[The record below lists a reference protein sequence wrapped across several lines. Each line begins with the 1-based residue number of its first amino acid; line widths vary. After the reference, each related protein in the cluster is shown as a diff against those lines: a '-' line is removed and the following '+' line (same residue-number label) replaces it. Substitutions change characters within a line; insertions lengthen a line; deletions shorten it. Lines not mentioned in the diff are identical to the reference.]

1 MALRHCSKKSS
12 FSVFSTKEKQA
23 EEQVIAQSKLVPV
36 LLCFGLVAALASMVY
51 ASEVSVEGATMENRF
66 GLWVVV
72 GKVRNLEKHSIRGFV
87 RIKFFDVN
95 SNIVKSVNAFVTS
108 RDSLAPGQ
116 AASFELWT
124 NFRSSAGKID
134 FEIDFVDWSSL
145 SSHYL
150 VPE

>member
-1 MALRHCSKKSS
+1 MKSS
-12 FSVFSTKEKQA
+12 FLSSSQQKKNKQKNKM
-23 EEQVIAQSKLVPV
+23 VMGSKLVPV

-51 ASEVSVEGATMENRF
+51 ASEVSVEGATMENQF
-66 GLWVVV
+66 GVWVVV
-72 GKVRNLEKHSIRGFV
+72 GRVRNLEKHPIRGFV
-87 RIKFFDVN
+87 RIKFVDAN

-116 AASFELWT
+116 DAPFELWT
-124 NFRSSAGKID
+124 NFQGSAGELD